1 MITKNGLDKAH
12 ALLGEAFKGDYTARG
27 VIKQIVTSG
36 SVEGAS
42 LSEAYTSAD
51 LNAAFSVSVKQ
62 TLESNYEEA
71 PRVWTKVA
79 QRKVVPDFKPIHFR
93 EFDWDRGLQVE
104 ENAGIKV
111 PVGSLATIPELT
123 EYPTFGF
130 STAQNA
136 FAIDKKGA
144 RVPFSWEM
152 VINDEWDVIKGIPG
166 NMLRLALNTEE
177 TSVFSVLANN
187 LGPNGELFTGQLAPD
202 NVPLSLDNLKAAKQK
217 IRNRVSAIGD
227 RKRRVRVPKFAL
239 VVSTALEDQAREIL
253 GVSSYKQTVKNGD
266 TEREITFNTAN
277 SDVELVVADVLSDI
291 DLSGKSASTWYLV
304 PLNGTDGTKTSLFN
318 GFLENHERPEFRSSG
333 TGGLYLGGGIVP
345 SLEGSLLNDDIEYRV
360 RHVNKGGF
368 LHAEGMY
375 ASVGA

>member
-12 ALLGEAFKGDYTARG
+12 SLLESAFKGDYQARG
-27 VIKQIVTSG
+27 AIKQIVTDG
-36 SVEGAS
+36 AIEGAS

-62 TLESNYEEA
+62 SLEKQYEEA

-111 PVGSLATIPELT
+111 PAGSLATIPELT

-130 STAQNA
+130 STAENA

-144 RVPFSWEM
+144 RLPFSWEM
-152 VINDEWDVIKGIPG
+152 VINDEWDVIKSIPA
-166 NMLRLALNTEE
+166 NMNRLALNTEE
-177 TSVFSVLANN
+177 TSVFSVLATET
-187 LGPNGELFTGQLAPD
+187 GPNAALFTGALAPTAL
-202 NVPLSLDNLKAAKQK
+202 PLTLDNLKAAKQA
-217 IRNRVSAIGD
+217 IRNRTSAIGD

-253 GVSSYKQTVKNGD
+253 GVTSYKETVTTGNNS
-266 TEREITFNTAN
+266 REIAFTTAN

-291 DLSGKSASTWYLV
+291 DLSAKSATTWYLV
-304 PLNGTDGTKTSLFN
+304 PFGGTDGTRTSLFN
-318 GFLENHERPEFRSSG
+318 GFLEGHERPEFRSSG

-368 LHAEGMY
+368 LNAEGMY
-375 ASVGA
+375 ASTGA